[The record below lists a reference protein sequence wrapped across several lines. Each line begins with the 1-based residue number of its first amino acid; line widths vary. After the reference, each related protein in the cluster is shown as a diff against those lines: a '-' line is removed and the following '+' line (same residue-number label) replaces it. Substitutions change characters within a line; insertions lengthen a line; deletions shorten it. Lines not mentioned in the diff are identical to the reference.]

1 MPSFHS
7 LYSLTVTLIVSAC
20 FYMDMNCFGL
30 VRIVLS
36 WLWVDSVAADSL
48 VWVVVDSFGWLGWFW
63 VVSVGFGWF
72 QMVMVGFDWFAVLV
86 VTFLAF
92 MRLERSLT
100 VWYILLLKKTQ
111 HSKRFVKFL
120 NWIFVFILLKLKQKI
135 ASKHF
140 IHQFI

>member
-1 MPSFHS
+1 M
-7 LYSLTVTLIVSAC
+7 
-20 FYMDMNCFGL
+20 
-30 VRIVLS
+30 
-36 WLWVDSVAADSL
+36 AADSL

-100 VWYILLLKKTQ
+100 V
-111 HSKRFVKFL
+111 
-120 NWIFVFILLKLKQKI
+120 
-135 ASKHF
+135 
-140 IHQFI
+140 